1 MAATEYRTA
10 PVATDKMPKG
20 IPFIIGN
27 EAAERFSYYGMRTIL
42 VVFMTQYLVGADGNL
57 APMPEE
63 EAKGW
68 YHLFGSAVYA
78 LPALG
83 AIISDA
89 WWGKYSTILRLSV
102 VYCLGHLA
110 LALDETRLGLAVGL
124 TLIAIGSGGI
134 KPCVT
139 ANVGD
144 QFGKKNEHLLERVI
158 GWFYFSI
165 NFGSFFATL
174 LTPYLLARYGPHI
187 AFGLPGLLMLIA
199 TILFWMG
206 RKDYVHVPP
215 KGMAVVKEAFSKEGL
230 QAVGKLVLLMLFL
243 APYYALFE
251 QQGSSWILQAK
262 KMDRTLPIVG
272 ELLPSQIHAVNPLL
286 VMLFVPM
293 FAYGVYPAFRKIT
306 EVTPLRKIGAGFFL
320 VAASFGVCAHVE
332 TLIQAGQTPTIWWQ
346 LLAYALITAGEIL
359 ISVTSLEFFY
369 TQAPR
374 KMKSVI
380 MSVKMF
386 AVSLGNLVAAGV
398 NFVILNPD
406 KTSKLP
412 GASYYLFFVGMM
424 LVTGLIYIPVAR
436 AYKVKNYMQD
446 DEEAGEAA

>member
-1 MAATEYRTA
+1 MRAATLEASPRVRGTYA
-10 PVATDKMPKG
+10 
-20 IPFIIGN
+20 IPPLMVTGERRFDQPTHGRIRR
-27 EAAERFSYYGMRTIL
+27 EAKPPSIKKLRLLAARAKSDVL
-42 VVFMTQYLVGADGNL
+42 VVFDYGYRQRQVPN
-57 APMPEE
+57 
-63 EAKGW
+63 GW
-68 YHLFGSAVYA
+68 V
-78 LPALG
+78 
-83 AIISDA
+83 
-89 WWGKYSTILRLSV
+89 
-102 VYCLGHLA
+102 
-110 LALDETRLGLAVGL
+110 
-124 TLIAIGSGGI
+124 
-134 KPCVT
+134 
-139 ANVGD
+139 
-144 QFGKKNEHLLERVI
+144 
-158 GWFYFSI
+158 
-165 NFGSFFATL
+165 AT
-174 LTPYLLARYGPHI
+174 
-187 AFGLPGLLMLIA
+187 
-199 TILFWMG
+199 
-206 RKDYVHVPP
+206 
-215 KGMAVVKEAFSKEGL
+215 S
-230 QAVGKLVLLMLFL
+230 VLL
-243 APYYALFE
+243 
-251 QQGSSWILQAK
+251 
-262 KMDRTLPIVG
+262 LPV
-272 ELLPSQIHAVNPLL
+272 
-286 VMLFVPM
+286 LFVPM